1 MTFRFALITF
11 WSHKQLLSYKI
22 SFVEFQSPK
31 DNAKSDQGGTEM
43 SEDNAESPQDGVKTP
58 KKEETSQEQSQ
69 TPKKQDTQP
78 KPAKK
83 KKPTV
88 KTIDLQVEHFVS
100 SLSQVDLNK
109 LIEKEVVFI
118 IYILSFIFYFVICF
132 LWKWRR
138 EEMRDTVNVQ
148 K

>member
-1 MTFRFALITF
+1 
-11 WSHKQLLSYKI
+11 
-22 SFVEFQSPK
+22 
-31 DNAKSDQGGTEM
+31 M

-58 KKEETSQEQSQ
+58 KKEETSQEQSE

-132 LWKWRR
+132 LWK
-138 EEMRDTVNVQ
+138 
-148 K
+148 